1 MSTRTRRFRKHSA
14 RILLVVIPL
23 GIFWLIGTSVELN
36 GQVPPVIPA
45 PPVMPLQP
53 PFTLQPPMV
62 YPSYVQNPI
71 IPEPSPFPDGDLLR
85 TIRNLMAADSLLH
98 KAGIR
103 VNVHSGIAVLSGTA
117 ETSQDLFRAS
127 ADAYAA
133 GARFVD
139 NQLRVRSP

>member
-1 MSTRTRRFRKHSA
+1 LRGKGGEFR
-14 RILLVVIPL
+14 
-23 GIFWLIGTSVELN
+23 
-36 GQVPPVIPA
+36 GQVPRATRPPPA
-45 PPVMPLQP
+45 MPLHP

-139 NQLRVRSP
+139 NQFRVRSP